1 MQWIIMNQISE
12 RVEEILRSNII
23 VDTLS
28 HGPILWTEPFIEIA
42 DKLIK
47 ADVNPFKI
55 VQVLITE
62 FSKAVVADDKYFSAL
77 KSAWKKSGVN
87 CVSWTLGPIHEKPY
101 SLEGVR
107 HNFACI
113 TYILDSRRNAFYK
126 IVNAED
132 IEIAKKEG
140 KIGIILNLQD
150 LGFIGTSLELLEYF
164 YLLGFRVM
172 QLTYNSKNTIGT
184 GCTARRDKG
193 LTEFG
198 RNVIEK
204 LNKLK
209 AIIDVSH
216 CGPQTSMDAALT
228 SKSPIIASHTIAERV
243 YKHDRAKSDEL
254 LQTIA
259 EKGGYIGVLTVPGFL
274 TSDPK
279 TTITNWLDHID
290 YIINLVG
297 IDHVGIGTDYYGYSL
312 PDNLAAKIGEFID
325 MLGFRPEHKANFLD
339 KMVNFEK
346 YDKFPNLIDG
356 LISRGYNDVE
366 IGKIAGHNFIQVFKK
381 ICS

>member
-1 MQWIIMNQISE
+1 MNQISE
-12 RVEEILRSNII
+12 RVKAIIRSNII

-42 DKLIK
+42 DKMIK
-47 ADVNPFKI
+47 TDVNPFKI
-55 VQVLITE
+55 VQFLIAE
-62 FSKAVVADDKYFSAL
+62 FSKIVVTDDNYFSKL
-77 KSAWKKSGVN
+77 KNAWKKSGVN

-101 SLEGVR
+101 SLDGVR
-107 HNFACI
+107 HNLAYM
-113 TYILDSRRNAFYK
+113 TYMLENRRDAFLKILK
-126 IVNAED
+126 VED
-132 IEIAKKEG
+132 MRIAKQEG

-150 LGFIGTSLELLEYF
+150 LGFIGTNLELLEYF
-164 YLLGFRVM
+164 YLMGFRVM

-198 RNVIEK
+198 INVIEK
-204 LNKLK
+204 VNKLK

-216 CGPQTSMDAALT
+216 CGPQTSMDAALA
-228 SKSPIIASHTIAERV
+228 SKSPIIASHTIAEKV
-243 YKHDRAKSDEL
+243 FKHDRAKSDEIL
-254 LQTIA
+254 KAIA

-274 TSDPK
+274 TSDSK
-279 TTITNWLDHID
+279 ATISNWLDHID

-339 KMVNFEK
+339 KMVDFEN
-346 YDKFPNLIDG
+346 YDMFPNLISG
-356 LISRGYNDVE
+356 LISRGYSDVE
-366 IGKIAGHNFIQVFKK
+366 IGRIAGDNFIQVFKK
-381 ICS
+381 ICY

>member
-1 MQWIIMNQISE
+1 MNQISE
-12 RVEEILRSNII
+12 RVKAIIRSNII

-42 DKLIK
+42 DKMIK
-47 ADVNPFKI
+47 TDVNPFKI
-55 VQVLITE
+55 VQFLIAE
-62 FSKAVVADDKYFSAL
+62 FSKIVVTDDNYFSKL
-77 KSAWKKSGVN
+77 KNAWKKSGVN

-101 SLEGVR
+101 SLDGVR
-107 HNFACI
+107 HNLAYM
-113 TYILDSRRNAFYK
+113 TYMLENRRDAFLKILK
-126 IVNAED
+126 VED
-132 IEIAKKEG
+132 MRIAKQEG

-150 LGFIGTSLELLEYF
+150 LGFIGTNLELLEYF
-164 YLLGFRVM
+164 YLMGFRVM

-198 RNVIEK
+198 INVIEK
-204 LNKLK
+204 VNKLK

-216 CGPQTSMDAALT
+216 CGPQTSMDAALA
-228 SKSPIIASHTIAERV
+228 SKSPIIASHTIAEKV
-243 YKHDRAKSDEL
+243 FKHDRAKSDEIL
-254 LQTIA
+254 KAIA

-274 TSDPK
+274 TSDSK
-279 TTITNWLDHID
+279 ATISNWLDHID

-339 KMVNFEK
+339 KLVDFEN
-346 YDKFPNLIDG
+346 YDMFPNLISG
-356 LISRGYNDVE
+356 LISRGYSDVE
-366 IGKIAGHNFIQVFKK
+366 IGRIAGDNFIQVFKK
-381 ICS
+381 ICY